1 MKTKKKKKKP
11 ARVVKEPHK
20 KVNLHLHEGMV
31 RVKLL
36 RCLLIPIDKKVC
48 KQPVPKDEIVRV
60 TNAVYSDYKGD
71 LKKLGP
77 GKTTAEETKKKVS
90 FMEKVISHKNF
101 AVNK

>member
-1 MKTKKKKKKP
+1 MKAKKKRKKTSQKKP
-11 ARVVKEPHK
+11 KEP
-20 KVNLHLHEGMV
+20 KVDLHLHEGMV

-48 KQPVPKDEIVRV
+48 KQIVAKDEIVRV
-60 TNAVYSDYKGD
+60 TSAVYSDYKGD

-77 GKTTAEETKKKVS
+77 GKTTAEEPKKKVS
-90 FMEKVISHKNF
+90 FMEKVISSKNF